1 MAHSI
6 KKPKTLRIRL
16 IKPDKSGT
24 MKRARKVKV

>member
-24 MKRARKVKV
+24 MKKIKRGKA